1 MLKRLQIIL
10 QSFIMA
16 LFVIFVAFSNESK
29 TGTWVFTSINVN
41 SVQKS
46 PLKEP

>member
-10 QSFIMA
+10 QPFIMA

-29 TGTWVFTSINVN
+29 NRHLGFY
-41 SVQKS
+41 
-46 PLKEP
+46 EY